1 MPLDRIVR
9 FIILSDAY
17 PVKFDDAAQFID
29 KDSEKLFRFAEGAN
43 SLRDTDERL
52 VARGY
57 RLLHRLKAYLR
68 HSTHGRLDAAKGQ
81 MGSFGTDAW

>member
-9 FIILSDAY
+9 FIVLSDAY

-29 KDSEKLFRFAEGAN
+29 KDIEELFRFAEGAN
-43 SLRDTDERL
+43 SLRDADERL

-57 RLLHRLKAYLR
+57 RLLQWLEA
-68 HSTHGRLDAAKGQ
+68 
-81 MGSFGTDAW
+81 